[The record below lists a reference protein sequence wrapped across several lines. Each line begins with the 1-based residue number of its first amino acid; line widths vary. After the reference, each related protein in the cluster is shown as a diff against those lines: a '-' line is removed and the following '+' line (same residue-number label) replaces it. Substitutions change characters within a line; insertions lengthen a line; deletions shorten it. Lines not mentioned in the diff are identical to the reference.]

1 MIYTHARKTALRN
14 IPPVISSQS
23 THCAALIWFVE
34 FAFLLSTI
42 ISYVL
47 QQEIYGS
54 ERDFHSILAFW
65 RSVKPFSRKEVQHYR
80 GNLVFEY
87 FLSGSERR
95 HHHSIYVQDKKEVFE
110 NRLSCRRDSVKRTK
124 PTAIWLLRTGQKES
138 IHGCEK
144 GKRFKG
150 LGRTFNTVV
159 A

>member
-1 MIYTHARKTALRN
+1 MIYTHARKTALGN
-14 IPPVISSQS
+14 IPPIISSQS

-34 FAFLLSTI
+34 FTSLLSTI

-54 ERDFHSILAFW
+54 ERDFHSTLAFW

-110 NRLSCRRDSVKRTK
+110 CRLTSRRDPVKRTK
-124 PTAIWLLRTGQKES
+124 PTTIWLLHTGQNES
-138 IHGCEK
+138 NHGCEK
-144 GKRFKG
+144 EKNVQRAG
-150 LGRTFNTVV
+150 LNFQYS
-159 A
+159 